1 MLKNG
6 LDYQTISEVT
16 GKTTLEI
23 EEIARNVDKG

>member
-1 MLKNG
+1 MLQRG
-6 LDYQTISEVT
+6 DTYEDISEIT